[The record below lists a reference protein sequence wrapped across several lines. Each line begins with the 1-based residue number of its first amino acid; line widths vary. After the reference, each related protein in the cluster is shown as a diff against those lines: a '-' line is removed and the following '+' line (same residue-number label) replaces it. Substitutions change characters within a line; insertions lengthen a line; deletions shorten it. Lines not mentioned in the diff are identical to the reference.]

1 MTKTHK
7 LLTLALSAT
16 LAFAACGKDDETTTP
31 TTPTDGEKRIEWR
44 ETYRYVHDSSE
55 EYTQGRFSRIKCT
68 WEGDKLKRYEAF
80 DDDNSSRGYC
90 EISYEN
96 GLAKELR
103 MYEENGEIRRT
114 ATFFYTGDK
123 VTRVRTT
130 SYDDEGTWEGEYT
143 YEYNSAGE
151 VVKVNR
157 PSGSTIT
164 YTWENGNIVEA
175 RFSSGGM
182 ETYTYDNKVNPDQAL
197 SVIAYVEPA
206 AQGFSRNNIVSSTY
220 TEEGYEDRDDYTY
233 TYNGDYPTSQ
243 KHSYSSSYSSSYSE
257 SYSATFFRYTDG
269 SGMAAPE
276 MFRIKIEDGY
286 DYNSRPYYV
295 IGGGTYAKG
304 DKVVIRTDSKYYHN
318 HNDTF
323 YTFSRWDDGNTDNPR
338 TFTATADVTLRPI
351 YTAAE

>member
-7 LLTLALSAT
+7 LLTLALAAT

-31 TTPTDGEKRIEWR
+31 TTPTDGEKRIKWR
-44 ETYRYVHDSSE
+44 ETYHYEHDSSE
-55 EYTQGRFSRIKCT
+55 EYTHGHFSRTKLT

-96 GLAKELR
+96 GLAKEFR
-103 MYEENGEIRRT
+103 MYDENGEIRRT

-123 VTRVRTT
+123 VTRVHTT
-130 SYDDEGTWEGEYT
+130 SYDDGESEYT

-164 YTWENGNIVEA
+164 CTWENGNIVEA

-182 ETYTYDNKVNPDQAL
+182 ETYTYDNKVNPGQAL
-197 SVIAYVEPA
+197 SVFAYVEPA
-206 AQGFSRNNIVSSTY
+206 PVYFSRNNIVSSTY
-220 TEEGYEDRDDYTY
+220 TEEGHEDRDDYTY

-243 KHSYSSSYSSSYSE
+243 KHSYSASYGE

-269 SGMAAPE
+269 SGMAAPVCHIRAQDE
-276 MFRIKIEDGY
+276 
-286 DYNSRPYYV
+286 NQPYYV
-295 IGGGTYAKG
+295 SGDGVYLKG
-304 DKVVIRTDSKYYHN
+304 DMVIISTTSEYYHN
-318 HNDTF
+318 GTL